1 MIDVA
6 LAIEALLPAA
16 EYFGSTTANTKE
28 CFDDLN
34 WQDSRTKPTWKQL
47 QDAWIILEPQLVAK
61 AESKAQAKTAAEG
74 KLAALG
80 LTTDDLRALGL

>member
-1 MIDVA
+1 MDIA
-6 LAIEALLPAA
+6 LGIEALLPSA

-34 WQDSRTKPTWKQL
+34 WQDKRTKPTWKAV
-47 QDAWIILEPQLVAK
+47 QDAYNVLP
-61 AESKAQAKTAAEG
+61 ESIKNPSIAQAQAKATAEG

>member
-1 MIDVA
+1 MDIA

-16 EYFGSTTANTKE
+16 EYFGSTTDNTKD
-28 CFDDLN
+28 CFDNLD

-47 QDAWIILEPQLVAK
+47 QDAWLTLEPKLVSDAAAK
-61 AESKAQAKTAAEG
+61 AAAKTTAEG

>member
-28 CFDDLN
+28 CFDNLN
-34 WQDSRTKPTWKQL
+34 WQDSRTKPSWKQV
-47 QDAWIILEPQLVAK
+47 QDAWVILEPQIIAEAEAK
-61 AESKAQAKTAAEG
+61 ATAKATAEG
-74 KLAALG
+74 KLASLG
-80 LTTDDLRALGL
+80 LTTDDLKALGL